1 MLFTIPAGLEV
12 EKGGM
17 VDAQA
22 LRGWMVQLSNNLA
35 MLGSSA
41 GRLDQEAHG
50 LLELQF
56 APYKGQA
63 GHVRELR
70 RGMKEGMVT
79 SGVRGHPEVQEA
91 VRRVTERKKNAR
103 SHSAQDG
110 GDVVD
115 LLNSDEQFM

>member
-1 MLFTIPAGLEV
+1 MQV
-12 EKGGM
+12 
-17 VDAQA
+17 
-22 LRGWMVQLSNNLA
+22 
-35 MLGSSA
+35 
-41 GRLDQEAHG
+41 
-50 LLELQF
+50 
-56 APYKGQA
+56 

-91 VRRVTERKKNAR
+91 VRRVTERRKKVRNHNSR
-103 SHSAQDG
+103 DG